1 MPVQNWSRLFAF
13 TQSSGGVL
21 RVAKCGN
28 CGIVFGQQLSFGLS
42 DDEVEDEE
50 YEDGFIEV
58 E

>member
-1 MPVQNWSRLFAF
+1 M
-13 TQSSGGVL
+13 
-21 RVAKCGN
+21 AKCGN

-50 YEDGFIEV
+50 YEDGVIEV